1 MYLLQIRIS
10 KFFDGEDFNDEKF
23 SHYFFKLYDM
33 LLSQEQIVDTPIFF
47 SEGLRDL
54 VECVSN
60 LKFTKHG
67 IRISKVP
74 LA

>member
-1 MYLLQIRIS
+1 
-10 KFFDGEDFNDEKF
+10 
-23 SHYFFKLYDM
+23 M
-33 LLSQEQIVDTPIFF
+33 LISQEQIVDTPIFF
-47 SEGLRDL
+47 SEGLSDL

-74 LA
+74 LAQKKRAKSNEVFRVRTANSAQAAQRKNTF